1 MKKKLPDNDLLQ
13 ASSPAGRSGGFFQY
27 IYFLG
32 IGGIGMS
39 ALARYFN
46 AMGKSVSGYDKT
58 PTKLTD
64 QLIAEGIEIHFEDD
78 INKIQSVIRNSPSE
92 TLIVYTPAIPANH
105 SELNYFKENN
115 FDIKKRSEVLGLI
128 TESTYTIG
136 VAGTHGKTT
145 TSSLIAHILKV
156 AGLDPSAFLGG
167 ITQNYNTNLLLSK
180 SLATVLSPVERVGER
195 SLVVVEADEY
205 DRSFL
210 TLHPEIAVITSVD
223 ADHLDI
229 YGDKKYMEES
239 YSLFANQVKSKLILK
254 KSIVAN
260 IQTKKDFITY
270 SVSDFSADYHA
281 KNIEIK
287 NAEYHFDVT
296 TPNGVFKDFTLGLPG
311 LHNVENSI
319 AAVAVACLMNVSE
332 DNIREALKS
341 FRGVRRRFDY
351 QLKTDKLIFI
361 DDYAH
366 HPEELK
372 ACINS
377 AKEMYPGK
385 KITGI
390 FQPHLFSRTRDFADD
405 FAKSLDLLDECILM
419 EIYPARELPIDGVNS
434 KMLLDKMHLANK
446 SICQKN
452 DIVEKVGRL
461 KLDVLLTLGAG
472 DIDTLVEPLKNKLG
486 SRN

>member
-1 MKKKLPDNDLLQ
+1 MELNKIH
-13 ASSPAGRSGGFFQY
+13 SV
-27 IYFLG
+27 YFLG

-46 AMGKSVSGYDKT
+46 AMGKRVAGYDKA

-64 QLIAEGIEIHFEDD
+64 ELIAEGIDVHFEDH
-78 INKIQSVIRNSPSE
+78 IRN
-92 TLIVYTPAIPANH
+92 IPK
-105 SELNYFKENN
+105 YFKELP
-115 FDIKKRSEVLGLI
+115 FDTENILIVFTPAVPLDHSEYVFFNLNGFNIKKRAEVLGMI
-128 TESTYTIG
+128 TQSAHTIA

-145 TSSLIAHILKV
+145 TSSLTAHILKT

-167 ITQNYNTNLLLSK
+167 ITQNYNTNLLLSSNLK
-180 SLATVLSPVERVGER
+180 NAAPSSTNS

-229 YGDKKYMEES
+229 YGDKDHVVES
-239 YSLFANQVKSKLILK
+239 FSLFAKQVKSKLIVK
-254 KSIVAN
+254 KSIAN
-260 IQTKKDFITY
+260 KLNHIHKTITY
-270 SVSDFSADYHA
+270 SVSDDSADFFAKDIRIENGAYHYS
-281 KNIEIK
+281 I
-287 NAEYHFDVT
+287 VT
-296 TPNGVFKDFTLGLPG
+296 PVAIYENLQMGQPG
-311 LHNVENSI
+311 LHNVENSV
-319 AAVAVACLMNVSE
+319 AAVAIACQLNVSE
-332 DNIREALKS
+332 DIIRNALAS
-341 FRGVRRRFDY
+341 FKGVKRRFDY
-351 QLKTDKLIFI
+351 HVKTSEVVYI

-372 ACINS
+372 AAISS

-405 FAKSLDLLDECILM
+405 FARSLDLLDECILM

-434 KMLLDKMHLANK
+434 QMLLDKMKSTNK
-446 SICQKN
+446 SICQKA
-452 DIVEKVGRL
+452 DLVAEIGKRKIE
-461 KLDVLLTLGAG
+461 VLMTMGAG
-472 DIDTLVEPLKNKLG
+472 DIDTFVEPIKNELNK
-486 SRN
+486 N